1 MKNFKNI
8 ILFLIVA
15 CLSILHVHCSI
26 NTASNAANPATL
38 ILMLLVSM
46 RIEDEVI
53 TFYAVQSLVTIV
65 MAWFILK
72 WKNVFRW
79 AFAFIVVLWFA
90 ITLNHDFWAIYD
102 RLEEHPLMEIYYNF
116 YNYGQAFICG
126 VVCTSL
132 QTMLLASYLFLN
144 YVGAFSAYRKVKRW
158 LMRQWDMCR
167 NHPLCREYKYQI
179 ILALILLLGFV
190 MMMVV

>member
-72 WKNVFRW
+72 WKNVSRW
-79 AFAFIVVLWFA
+79 AFAFIAVLWFA
-90 ITLNHDFWAIYD
+90 ITLNHDFWAIYH

-116 YNYGQAFICG
+116 YNYEQAFIYG

-132 QTMLLASYLFLN
+132 QIMLLASYLFLN
-144 YVGAFSAYRKVKRW
+144 YVGTFSIYRKMKRW
-158 LMRQWDMCR
+158 LMQQWDICR
-167 NHPLCREYKYQI
+167 NHPLYREYKYQI

-190 MMMVV
+190 MMLV